1 MNQKFFQD
9 NFQDHLDSSVK
20 SVFSTI
26 DEFGMLSGGDRVLVS
41 ISGGPDSTFL
51 ILALNMLKKVY
62 DLKLFAFHLDHMTR
76 NGESSKDAEF
86 VAGLCKDLGIKLFAS
101 RIDVRQWCR
110 QHKLSFQE
118 GARKLRL
125 QFLTQTADKCR
136 ADRIATGHNAE
147 DNVETFFMHLA
158 RGAGLK
164 GLSGI
169 RPVSS
174 KFIRPLIRTSRNDIM
189 RYLEAN
195 QIPYC
200 TDKTNLENTYF
211 RNKIRNV
218 LMPYLKD
225 KFSNSFDKQ
234 LLKSIEFIRQDN
246 DLISSLAE
254 KEFKKKASLERNPA
268 TGEIFLVKLPLTQ
281 LAKMHSVLVKR
292 IIIKSI
298 ELVKGDI
305 ENIKSKNLEAILKI
319 SAVGGESRQVK
330 LVENIISYKEGK
342 FLYIFNKNN
351 TREPFL
357 HVLNLSGSA
366 TGNTEFASEIQP
378 GTQIWIEE
386 MGILAASEV
395 LDKNI
400 TAINYKDASNTEAYL
415 DFDKIIFPLKVKQW
429 HPGSGDRFYPL
440 GIDGSKKIHDFLM
453 DLKIPK
459 SSRTLVPIFFDRN
472 KIVWVGG
479 FRIDARVKINTSTK
493 KILHIKIFEI

>member
-101 RIDVRQWCR
+101 RIDARQWCR

-189 RYLEAN
+189 RYLESN

-218 LMPYLKD
+218 LMPYLKE

-281 LAKMHSVLVKR
+281 LSKMHSVLAKR

-305 ENIKSKNLEAILKI
+305 ENIKSKNLETILKI

-351 TREPFL
+351 TRAPFL
-357 HVLNLSGSA
+357 HMLNLSGSA
-366 TGNTEFASEIQP
+366 TENTEFASEIQP

-386 MGILAASEV
+386 LGILAASEI

-400 TAINYKDASNTEAYL
+400 AAINYKDASNKEAYL